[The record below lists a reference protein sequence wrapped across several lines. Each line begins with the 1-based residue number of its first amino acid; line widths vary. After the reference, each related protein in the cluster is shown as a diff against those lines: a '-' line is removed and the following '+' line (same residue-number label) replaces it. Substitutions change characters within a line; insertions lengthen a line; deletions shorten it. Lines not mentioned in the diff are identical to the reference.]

1 MLVIMTVNGSIT
13 QKQPGQ
19 PQLER
24 EMKTKSLV
32 YVEHDICRDPADQL
46 ADALDSHAP
55 DLLGLS
61 FRILLEASCRCRQQ
75 HLKWIHT
82 LDV

>member
-1 MLVIMTVNGSIT
+1 V
-13 QKQPGQ
+13 KPK
-19 PQLER
+19 R
-24 EMKTKSLV
+24 LV
-32 YVEHDICRDPADQL
+32 YVEHDVCGNL
-46 ADALDSHAP
+46 ADLLAEALDSYAP

-75 HLKWIHT
+75 HLKWIHM

>member
-1 MLVIMTVNGSIT
+1 M
-13 QKQPGQ
+13 K
-19 PQLER
+19 PQ
-24 EMKTKSLV
+24 SLV
-32 YVEHDICRDPADQL
+32 YVEHDRWRNLANLL

-55 DLLGLS
+55 DLLSLS
-61 FRILLEASCRCRQQ
+61 FGILLEASCRCGQQ

>member
-1 MLVIMTVNGSIT
+1 M
-13 QKQPGQ
+13 K
-19 PQLER
+19 PQ
-24 EMKTKSLV
+24 SLV
-32 YVEHDICRDPADQL
+32 YVEHDVCRNLADLL

-75 HLKWIHT
+75 HLKRIHT
-82 LDV
+82 LNV